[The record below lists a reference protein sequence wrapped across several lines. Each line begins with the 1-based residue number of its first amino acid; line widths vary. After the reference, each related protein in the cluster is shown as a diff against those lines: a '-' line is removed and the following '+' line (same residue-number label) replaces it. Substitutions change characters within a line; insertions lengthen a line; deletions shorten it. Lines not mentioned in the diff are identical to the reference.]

1 MTFVLKQIP
10 DIAVPVTIQVPGD
23 DEPSTIHARWT
34 LHPVSKTQTIMEQQR
49 AGELD
54 DDALV
59 AQDLLGLEGITD
71 DKGNAVPFSQDLVAQ
86 LMELAY
92 VRRPLVMSWFAA
104 QQGRVEA
111 AAKN

>member
-1 MTFVLKQIP
+1 MSFILKPIP
-10 DIAVPVTIQVPGD
+10 DITVPVTVHTPGD
-23 DEPSTIHARWT
+23 DKPSTIHARWK
-34 LHPVSKTQTIMEQQR
+34 LHTVSESQAIIEQQR

-71 DKGNAVPFSQDLVAQ
+71 EKGNDVPFSQDLIDQ
-86 LMELAY
+86 LMDTAY

-104 QQGRVEA
+104 QQGRAEA